1 MASVSISANGAISS
15 PYLYS
20 TATISEKSRSGTSV
34 VLNVKIV
41 SHLKYSESHIGSGYE
56 FTGKVTAYGVSKSF
70 TIKSSSSSWSGNAD
84 HTISGTMTINVPATT
99 TSINVGY
106 KCIVTGFEEGSKT
119 GTSQSLALSK
129 ILASVTS
136 ATNFKDTTN
145 PKVYFSNPSNLKVR
159 PYLNFYDKAGG
170 TLLLTLYPPT
180 SKVGRYGS
188 VLSTSYTWD
197 LDQEYSNGLTYRNKI
212 RNVLGAKTYS
222 YVAVGVNTYS
232 GTTKIGYSSKGVKFT
247 NVLSPPTFTNFSF
260 ENIDEK
266 TLILTGN
273 NPSKFISGYSTLK
286 ITIND
291 TDKAIANKGATMSH
305 YLINGIKYSYSETF
319 TQEIANWN
327 KTSVEVYAVD
337 SRGLTTKKDLPC
349 ELIPYTPLQKGN
361 IVAKREGGV
370 GEKTTLMYEGTIWNN
385 WFSGEENVGTKN
397 TIKSSIYTYQVG
409 TGDIING
416 RTDISPNVTENNFIY
431 DDIIIGDINS
441 GFSINDAYNIVV
453 KIEDELSSITYLA
466 LVPSGIP
473 AMAIYK
479 NNVALHGKY
488 DTELGGVQVNGDLYL
503 DGYRLSNDFKSMCL
517 ANDTTF
523 NAERLWSVMGLT
535 NLSLIGDKLESGL
548 VKDTDSGLSAYGIKV
563 KEGAKVKA
571 LDVFVSAY
579 FANNNQTS
587 SARCNVYIA
596 RQKADGTQINE
607 ILGNAVINAGS
618 YKTAVAR
625 KTIVAE
631 DGEYLDG
638 DIFYMK
644 IWKNATNYK
653 ISLITTA
660 NSTYLEASVV
670 G

>member
-41 SHLKYSESHIGSGYE
+41 SHLKYSESYIGSGYT

-70 TIKSSSSSWSGNAD
+70 TIKSSSSSWSGNAN
-84 HTISGTMTINVPATT
+84 HKISGTMTINVPATT

-106 KCIVTGFEEGSKT
+106 KCSVSGLETGSKT
-119 GTSQSLALSK
+119 GTSKSLTLSK

-136 ATNFKDTTN
+136 ATNFTDTTN

-170 TLLLTLYPPT
+170 TLLLTLFPPT
-180 SKVGRYGS
+180 TKIPSTGS

-197 LDQEYSNGLTYRNKI
+197 LDQVYSSGLTYRNKI

-232 GTTKIGYSSKGVKFT
+232 GSTKLGYSSKGVKFT

-286 ITIND
+286 ITISD
-291 TDKAIANKGATMSH
+291 TDKAVANKGATMSH
-305 YLINGIKYSYSETF
+305 YLINGIKYAYSETF

-349 ELIPYTPLQKGN
+349 ELIPYSPLQKGN

-385 WFSGEENVGTKN
+385 WFSGEENIGTKN
-397 TIKSSIYTYQVG
+397 TIKSSIYTYQVE

-416 RTDISPNVTENNFIY
+416 TTDISPNVTENNFIY
-431 DDIIIGDINS
+431 DNIIIGDINS

-453 KIEDELSSITYLA
+453 KIEDELSSITYLT

-479 NNVALHGKY
+479 NNVSFHGKY
-488 DTELGGVQVNGDLYL
+488 DTELGGTQFNGDLFL
-503 DGYRLSNDFKSMCL
+503 NGEEMFQNKI
-517 ANDTTF
+517 
-523 NAERLWSVMGLT
+523 LWSGGYYMHGNQEITLSEPISKQKNGIVLVWT
-535 NLSLIGDKLESGL
+535 NYENSSAQSNGVNCHFVPKKYVEMHSGVGHGQLMINGWSGNIGKKYVYISNEKIKGYAKNSQEI
-548 VKDTDSGLSAYGIKV
+548 TENGIKWC
-563 KEGAKVKA
+563 
-571 LDVFVSAY
+571 
-579 FANNNQTS
+579 NNQY
-587 SARCNVYIA
+587 VLLY
-596 RQKADGTQINE
+596 
-607 ILGNAVINAGS
+607 VIG
-618 YKTAVAR
+618 V
-625 KTIVAE
+625 
-631 DGEYLDG
+631 
-638 DIFYMK
+638 
-644 IWKNATNYK
+644 
-653 ISLITTA
+653 
-660 NSTYLEASVV
+660 
-670 G
+670 